1 MERYLCGVDG
11 ICDPVLTR
19 GPIMYTNDTISDALL
34 GLPTTAVVRTYGT
47 TATAYE
53 APWN

>member
-1 MERYLCGVDG
+1 VQCKTTAAVFLTLRWYLS
-11 ICDPVLTR
+11 
-19 GPIMYTNDTISDALL
+19 DTISDALL